1 MANTKT
7 VEMHEEALTRLLRG
21 QMIVKNVTADDVC
34 RRMKLP
40 MSTSSLYDKLRNP
53 GKFRV
58 CELWDVCSALGIDDE
73 TLKNVI

>member
-1 MANTKT
+1 
-7 VEMHEEALTRLLRG
+7 
-21 QMIVKNVTADDVC
+21 
-34 RRMKLP
+34 

-58 CELWDVCSALGIDDE
+58 CELWDVCSALGIDAE